1 VVVWLRHDVL
11 LDRLVVPIVL
21 APLAGGPATPELTAA
36 VSNAGGFGFVAA
48 GYLAA
53 SALAERLER
62 TRALTGAPVGVNL
75 FVPGASAPPQAVD
88 AYAARLVDDARQAGV
103 ELGAARFDDDDWA
116 AKLEVLLATPVAVV
130 SFVFGCPE
138 PEVVDRFHD
147 VGSEVWV
154 TVTGPD
160 EARRAVE
167 VGADA
172 LVVQGAEAGGHRA
185 SFRDDPEADVL
196 GGIGLLSLLQLV
208 RAQADIPLVATGGIV
223 TGAAIAAV
231 LAAGA
236 AAAQLGTAFL
246 RCPEAG
252 TAAVHRQALA
262 EDAPTA
268 MTRAFTGRLARGI
281 RNRFLDRHSAAAPAA
296 YPELHHLTAPLRQA
310 GRAAG
315 DPGLVNLWAGQT
327 YELGRQLP
335 AGQLVRTLAEEAR
348 AALQHAGERLSLPAG
363 GPGEDEGAGAE
374 HP

>member
-1 VVVWLRHDVL
+1 MEGEVDLI
-11 LDRLVVPIVL
+11 LDRLAVPIVL

-36 VSNAGGFGFVAA
+36 VSNAGGFGFLAA

-62 TRALTGAPVGVNL
+62 TRTLTGAPIGVNL
-75 FVPGASAPPQAVD
+75 FMPGTSAPPPVVD
-88 AYAARLVDDARQAGV
+88 AYAARVADDAREAGV
-103 ELGAARFDDDDWA
+103 ELGAGRFDDDHWG
-116 AKLEVLLATPVAVV
+116 AKIELLLATPVAVV

-138 PEVVDRFHD
+138 PEVIDRFHD

-154 TVTGPD
+154 TVTRPD

-185 SFRDDPEADVL
+185 SFRDDPDADV

-208 RAQADIPLVATGGIV
+208 RAQAEVPLVATGGIA

-246 RCPEAG
+246 RCPEAD
-252 TAAVHRQALA
+252 TAVVHRQALA
-262 EDAPTA
+262 DHAPTA

-281 RNRFLDRHSAAAPAA
+281 RNRFLDRYSADAPAA
-296 YPELHHLTAPLRQA
+296 YPELHYLTAPLRQA

-327 YELGRQLP
+327 YELGRQVP
-335 AGQLVRTLAEEAR
+335 AGELVRTLGEEAR
-348 AALQHAGERLSLPAG
+348 AALQHARERLGPPAG
-363 GPGEDEGAGAE
+363 GPGGEEGSGAE
-374 HP
+374 RP